1 MLPKKTTDIYCEY
14 PRVPEDS
21 VYHFENC
28 VNSPYMDSIRNYYD
42 SLKLDYMP
50 SGKWARNDEGV
61 LEQIWI
67 PKVGKLI
74 EENLDYIGYQD
85 YIVPTFFSLI
95 TVVLIFGLIV
105 IRDSKKGEKE
115 KGRESI
121 LDLMSNEDS

>member
-1 MLPKKTTDIYCEY
+1 MLPKKTNNNYCNYGDSIYHYENCDHSY
-14 PRVPEDS
+14 VDS
-21 VYHFENC
+21 V
-28 VNSPYMDSIRNYYD
+28 RTYYD
-42 SLKLDYMP
+42 SLRADYMP
-50 SGKWARNDEGV
+50 ADRWVRDEDGDLHQV
-61 LEQIWI
+61 WI

-115 KGRESI
+115 KSRGSI